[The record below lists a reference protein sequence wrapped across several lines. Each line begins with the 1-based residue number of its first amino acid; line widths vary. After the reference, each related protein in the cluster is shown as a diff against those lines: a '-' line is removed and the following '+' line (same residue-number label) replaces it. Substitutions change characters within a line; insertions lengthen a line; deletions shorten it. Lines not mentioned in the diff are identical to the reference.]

1 MHTQEEDL
9 LDAFGAFKSYKR
21 RGLDAQLAFFRAAD
35 LPADLRAWAFQL
47 CRTNMKVRVQPLLAP
62 PCDCTPACPW
72 PPL

>member
-47 CRTNMKVRVQPLLAP
+47 CRTNMKVPCCLTLL
-62 PCDCTPACPW
+62 
-72 PPL
+72 